1 MYMYSYMPYTC
12 MHAPAFLVMYMY
24 SYTAYTCIQSCIFMQ
39 NFSPKT
45 GSPRSVKNFSM
56 VEHKVESRKSK
67 VESRKSK
74 VVPKISITFLK
85 SCKVITIL
93 INLVA
98 KVAQI
103 SFLRI
108 ISLYRG
114 SIYKSYTQK
123 LFFSYLSY

>member
-1 MYMYSYMPYTC
+1 
-12 MHAPAFLVMYMY
+12 
-24 SYTAYTCIQSCIFMQ
+24 MQ

-45 GSPRSVKNFSM
+45 GSPRSAKNFSM

-67 VESRKSK
+67 V
-74 VVPKISITFLK
+74 VPKISIIFLK